1 MAFTMAFFRDHEI
14 TRDATGEEFLKKD
27 GVARFL
33 GCTVPVLYRTHIKK
47 NGLSP
52 LLRRVN
58 GYVVFAPEDVK
69 NYSELRRLGPSD
81 VKK

>member
-1 MAFTMAFFRDHEI
+1 MAFSMKFFRDGEI
-14 TRDATGEEFLKKD
+14 VADATGEEFIKKE

-47 NGLSP
+47 NGLAP

-58 GYVVFAPEDVK
+58 SFVVFKPEDVK
-69 NYSELRRLGPSD
+69 NYSELRRLGPED
-81 VKK
+81 EKK